1 MDPDSLFFTF
11 FYRTFMKQLK
21 VQQQS
26 IIPDARCSYLWDLKT
41 GQAVH
46 GFGHL
51 CFLDARQNDLE
62 RCNVHYWDC
71 LVNSKHQRSREVRQ
85 HLCMITLFYQPNP
98 HAYMIVYGCLFV
110 YSSSFHQHDEAE
122 TWLQTALQSPW
133 LSSRRRV
140 AWPSPVCLNTSPM
153 THSGS
158 CCRFFA

>member
-51 CFLDARQNDLE
+51 CFPDARQNNLE

-110 YSSSFHQHDEAE
+110 YSSSFHQMMKRKLGSKLHCSPLDFPAE
-122 TWLQTALQSPW
+122 DALPDRA
-133 LSSRRRV
+133 LS
-140 AWPSPVCLNTSPM
+140 A
-153 THSGS
+153 
-158 CCRFFA
+158 